1 MRENISNKV
10 VVTEITIQK
19 IYYDPQVEK
28 IIKSSNPHA
37 ILKNKSASLSHDVLN
52 DLFITFPIIGYLKN
66 DDFFLCSGMYTFNAA
81 VQILRDNSAVIPV
94 FILKTKPKPKKI
106 RSMFQL
112 YLSNSLVNQLLI
124 NDSKYIGQLLD
135 SWFEKE
141 EDKKSIQNSKEW
153 LNLYP
158 DLNTKDKL
166 AKHLSISKR
175 HL

>member
-1 MRENISNKV
+1 
-10 VVTEITIQK
+10 
-19 IYYDPQVEK
+19 
-28 IIKSSNPHA
+28 
-37 ILKNKSASLSHDVLN
+37 
-52 DLFITFPIIGYLKN
+52 
-66 DDFFLCSGMYTFNAA
+66 MYTFNAA
-81 VQILRDNSAVIPV
+81 VQILRDNSAVISV
-94 FILKTKPKPKKI
+94 FVLKTKPKPKKI